1 MSTFFIILASSLL
14 AAGAMYLSL
23 REQVKSSE
31 RKNQELIELLMETRD
46 LLDDCEDRLVTS
58 KKPGPKAL
66 DLKGEPVP
74 LKLVIKH
81 AVA

>member
-14 AAGAMYLSL
+14 AAGAMYLSM
-23 REQVKSSE
+23 RDQVKTCE
-31 RKNQELIELLMETRD
+31 AAKAELIELLMETRD

-58 KKPGPKAL
+58 KKPGPKVL

>member
-1 MSTFFIILASSLL
+1 MSTFFIILASSFL
-14 AAGAMYLSL
+14 AAGAMYLSM
-23 REQVKSSE
+23 RDQVKTCE
-31 RKNQELIELLMETRD
+31 RKKQELIELLMETRD
-46 LLDDCEDRLVTS
+46 LLDDCEDRLATS
-58 KKPGPKAL
+58 KKPEPKAL